1 MLAKTSSLARA
12 MSPTGAYGGA
22 KRSLLARCLSV
33 ATMLGMYCL
42 AVLAISSYAIDS
54 ADAAPRGGRGGGRGM
69 ARGGRGGGGGM
80 RGGGRGRGG
89 VVRGRGSR
97 GSSRGRGRG
106 RGFYRGGIWFPWIGP
121 GICHHPWTSARVI
134 CRI

>member
-1 MLAKTSSLARA
+1 MLAKTNSLARA
-12 MSPTGAYGGA
+12 SGGP
-22 KRSLLARCLSV
+22 KRSLLTRCLSV

-42 AVLAISSYAIDS
+42 AVLAISSYAIAS
-54 ADAAPRGGRGGGRGM
+54 ADAAPRGGRGGGGGM

-89 VVRGRGSR
+89 GVVRGRGGR
-97 GSSRGRGRG
+97 GSGRGRGRG

-121 GICHHPWTSARVI
+121 GICHHPWTSARVV
-134 CRI
+134 CNLW